1 MRNVKMS
8 LNNKVI
14 IALAL
19 VSSVLSGTALAQGT
33 TEANATVINS
43 LPATFAVAIDGFAE
57 IASSDVCAEES
68 AHSFFYKYTT
78 GATPETVDFFAIG
91 EDTEFVMYEEGDT
104 AGGTCIGGDSDN
116 DPSFADLGITAPAP
130 FDGVD
135 TSNSEIFTETL
146 SASTTYILQ
155 VGLND
160 PLEPTTL
167 PCIVFGIYD
176 SQGQAANISG
186 GICVQTQSP
195 ALSVNSLSLGGLLV
209 LISLIMGAM
218 VFVVRGRM

>member
-1 MRNVKMS
+1 MS

-19 VSSVLSGTALAQGT
+19 VSSVLSGAALAQGT

-57 IASSDVCAEES
+57 NASSDVCQEDS

-78 GATPETVDFFAIG
+78 GATPESVTFFAIG

-104 AGGTCIGGDSDN
+104 GSTCIGGDSDN
-116 DPSFADLGITAPAP
+116 NPSFANVGITAPAP

-155 VGLND
+155 IGLND

-176 SQGQAANISG
+176 FSQGQAANISG
-186 GICVQTQSP
+186 GICGQPQSP

>member
-1 MRNVKMS
+1 MS
-8 LNNKVI
+8 LNKVI

-57 IASSDVCAEES
+57 NASSDVCSEDM

-78 GATPETVDFFAIG
+78 GSTSESVTFFAIG
-91 EDTEFVMYEEGDT
+91 EDTEFVMYEQGATTD
-104 AGGTCIGGDSDN
+104 ATCIGGDEDDN
-116 DPSFADLGITAPAP
+116 PSFADIGITAPAP

-135 TSNSEIFTETL
+135 TSNSEQFTETL
-146 SASTTYILQ
+146 SANTTYILQ

-160 PLEPTTL
+160 PLEPDTL
-167 PCIVFGIYD
+167 PCIVLGIYD

-186 GICVQTQSP
+186 GICRQSLP
-195 ALSVNSLSLGGLLV
+195 LSVNSLSLGGLLV